1 MLELIVELNRQKE
14 IAAVEIRKFC
24 KNKEVPLQERWLV
37 AVAGSWAFPNDTS
50 MVELDDLVGTEVC
63 WYSDFGL
70 ERYQKQDLLCDDF
83 VTRVA
88 EATGPEDERTY
99 YIEIKNSKR
108 VTVEEVQEFVL
119 QLGLASFQN
128 DW

>member
-1 MLELIVELNRQKE
+1 MLELIGDLNNQLK

-24 KNKEVPLQERWLV
+24 KNKEISLQERWQV
-37 AVAGSWAFPNDTS
+37 ALEGNWAFEHSTCSLEFD
-50 MVELDDLVGTEVC
+50 ELVGTEVS
-63 WYSDFGL
+63 WYDDFNL

-83 VTRVA
+83 VRQVA
-88 EATGPEDERTY
+88 EATGPKEERTD

-108 VTVEEVQEFVL
+108 VTVEEVQEFIL
-119 QLGLASFQN
+119 QLGLASFEN